1 MMKYWKLITGVVL
14 GVIGFLLYKK
24 YADKNNNAQALPVD
38 VVKDD
43 IKAVDVKI
51 EEVKEQKAKVE
62 EAKAEVKEE
71 IKKSKQKSA
80 EVKEQIAAVEKN
92 ESVESVTA
100 DEAAEYLKKFSKKQ

>member
-1 MMKYWKLITGVVL
+1 MKYWKLFTGVVL

-43 IKAVDVKI
+43 IKVTETKI
-51 EEVKEQKAKVE
+51 EEVKEQKEKVE
-62 EAKAEVKEE
+62 EVKQEIKE
-71 IKKSKQKSA
+71 DIKKSKKKSS
-80 EVKEQIAAVEKN
+80 EIKEQIAAVET
-92 ESVESVTA
+92 EPVQDTVDA